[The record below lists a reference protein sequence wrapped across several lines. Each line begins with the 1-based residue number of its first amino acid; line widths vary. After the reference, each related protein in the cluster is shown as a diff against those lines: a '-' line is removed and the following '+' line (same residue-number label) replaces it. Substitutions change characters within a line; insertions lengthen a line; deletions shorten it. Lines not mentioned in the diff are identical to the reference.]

1 MMRTEN
7 SRAAVFLGLVL
18 DADLVRAE
26 FEALMAA
33 EFPQLP
39 RSRPDVVVGVP
50 GPWPAGRF
58 VGRMNERPLPDR
70 KFAPDSPARERA
82 PPHAERMSRGSGRS
96 RCGT

>member
-18 DADLVRAE
+18 DEDLVRAE

-39 RSRPDVVVGVP
+39 RSRPNVGVP
-50 GPWPAGRF
+50 GPWTANWF
-58 VGRMNERPLPDR
+58 VGRMIECPLPDG
-70 KFAPDSPARERA
+70 KFALDSPARERA

-96 RCGT
+96 RGGT

>member
-7 SRAAVFLGLVL
+7 SHAAVFLGLVL
-18 DADLVRAE
+18 DADLAQAE

-39 RSRPDVVVGVP
+39 KSRPNVVVGDP
-50 GPWPAGRF
+50 GSWTAGRF
-58 VGRMNERPLPDR
+58 VGRMIERPMPDA

-82 PPHAERMSRGSGRS
+82 PPHAERMNRGSGRP
-96 RCGT
+96 RGGT